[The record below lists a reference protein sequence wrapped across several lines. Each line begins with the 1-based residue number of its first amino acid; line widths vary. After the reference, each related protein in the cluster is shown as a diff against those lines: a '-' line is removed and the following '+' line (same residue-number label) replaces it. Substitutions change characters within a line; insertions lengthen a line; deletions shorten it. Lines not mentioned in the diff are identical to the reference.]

1 MQWFGALI
9 LFMTL
14 SAAFGLRCHVCIGKS
29 CTRPTDCPPNFD
41 RCATAEVNGE
51 VVKSCMLKN
60 NCVGPIKCCEG
71 DLCNSDQTGEDGTK
85 PPGPTSKPPAPT
97 SKAPVLTPNPPG
109 TTPKPPGPTPK
120 PPGPTSKP
128 TGSSNIPTGSSV
140 LLLLASSGI
149 ITLLL

>member
-14 SAAFGLRCHVCIGKS
+14 SAALGLRCHSCPGKS
-29 CTRPTDCPPNFD
+29 CKFPIDCPPNFD

-71 DLCNSDQTGEDGTK
+71 DLCNGSPAGPTSK
-85 PPGPTSKPPAPT
+85 PPGPTSKP
-97 SKAPVLTPNPPG
+97 N
-109 TTPKPPGPTPK
+109 
-120 PPGPTSKP
+120 
-128 TGSSNIPTGSSV
+128 GSSNIATGSSV
-140 LLLLASSGI
+140 LLLLVSSGI
-149 ITLLL
+149 ITLFL

>member
-9 LFMTL
+9 LFVTL
-14 SAAFGLRCHVCIGKS
+14 SAAFGLRCHSCSGKS
-29 CTRPTDCPPNFD
+29 CTGPIDCPPNFD

-51 VVKSCMLKN
+51 VVKSCMLKSI
-60 NCVGPIKCCEG
+60 CVGPIKCCEG
-71 DLCNSDQTGEDGTK
+71 DLCNSDQTSTK
-85 PPGPTSKPPAPT
+85 PPAPTSTPPGPTSTPPGPTSK
-97 SKAPVLTPNPPG
+97 APV

-120 PPGPTSKP
+120 PPVPTSKP

-149 ITLLL
+149 ITLFL